1 MDLDALT
8 PGQAIGRITGLA
20 TGSGEAGEIAFAD
33 GRVVDAAATSPL
45 DLTVDATGWIA
56 LPPLADL
63 HAHLDKGYTWT
74 AFGRPEGSLDD
85 AIACWMQHGDEHSYA
100 AIKAAGR
107 RHLTA
112 ALHAGVTAVRSHTN
126 YHLGP
131 DPLRGVRALV
141 ELREEFRGLVDVQVV
156 AMHGHEQPDALLRD
170 AVDAGIDLVGGVPHL
185 TPDPLRELDRA
196 ASLAESAGI
205 GMDLHTDETLD
216 PHSLDLADLAARTKH
231 WPAGVVRSAGH
242 CVSLSMQEPAALARV
257 LDAVAEAGVSIVT
270 NPLTNLYLQGW
281 QHPVATPRGIPPLRA
296 ILDAGIALAAGG
308 DNVQDPFNP
317 LGNADMVDVA
327 AELVIAGHLTP
338 TQAWDVASH
347 GGRAVFG
354 LPPARGRVG
363 DVADIVLVRAA
374 HTAEA
379 LAERAPDRIVIRAG
393 RVVAIRRRTLSSVL
407 DAAGPHASG
416 CLDEL
421 DELDAPLSLPTPTP
435 SEGAFR

>member
-1 MDLDALT
+1 MHADLLT
-8 PGQAIGRITGLA
+8 PGQRIGRIAGLA
-20 TGSGEAGEIAFAD
+20 ATADVAGTLTFAD
-33 GRVVDAAATSPL
+33 GLVTDSGTAPATGA
-45 DLTVDATGWIA
+45 DVEADGWIA

-63 HAHLDKGYTWT
+63 HAHLDKGYTWD

-85 AIACWMQHGDEHSYA
+85 AIACWMAHGESHDA
-100 AIKAAGR
+100 AAMKAAGR
-107 RHLTA
+107 RHLIA
-112 ALHAGVTAVRSHTN
+112 ALHAGVTAVRSHAN
-126 YHLGP
+126 YHQGA
-131 DPLRGVRALV
+131 DPLRGIRALI

-170 AVDAGIDLVGGVPHL
+170 AVDLGVDLVGGVPHL
-185 TPDPLRELDRA
+185 TPDPVRELDRSA
-196 ASLAESAGI
+196 RLAEEAGI
-205 GMDLHTDETLD
+205 GIDLHTDETLD
-216 PHSLDLADLAARTKH
+216 AHSLDLADLAARTRH
-231 WPAGVVRSAGH
+231 WPAGTIRSAGH
-242 CVSLSMQEPAALARV
+242 CVSLSMQDAGTLART
-257 LDAVAEAGVSIVT
+257 LDAVAEAGVSIVA

-327 AELVIAGHLTP
+327 AELVLAGHLTP
-338 TQAWDVASH
+338 TQAWDVAAN

-379 LAERAPDRIVIRAG
+379 LAERAPDRIVIRGG
-393 RVVAIRRRTLSSVL
+393 RVVATRRRALSSVL
-407 DAAGPHASG
+407 DAP
-416 CLDEL
+416 
-421 DELDAPLSLPTPTP
+421 DAQFGDLVTP
-435 SEGAFR
+435 STPEGAFS